1 LEQTACKG
9 GKLSKW
15 LWLDLVLFL
24 EVMTSQETHV
34 NKNKI
39 LLLGFFI
46 VVFLAGLGVIISN
59 ESIQFSEF
67 LGSLKEL
74 NPRIMSL
81 IALPFL
87 AALFVLG
94 AYLRKKNEERKWRQA
109 LLKTRA
115 KKQN

>member
-1 LEQTACKG
+1 LG
-9 GKLSKW
+9 LS
-15 LWLDLVLFL
+15 LIVLL
-24 EVMTSQETHV
+24 EVVTSQETLV
-34 NKNKI
+34 NRNKV
-39 LLLGFFI
+39 LLFSFFV
-46 VVFLAGLGVIISN
+46 VVFLTGLGVIISN
-59 ESIQFSEF
+59 ESIRFSEF

-74 NPRIMSL
+74 NPRVLSF

-94 AYLRKKNEERKWRQA
+94 AYLRKKNEERKWKQA

>member
-1 LEQTACKG
+1 MKR
-9 GKLSKW
+9 
-15 LWLDLVLFL
+15 
-24 EVMTSQETHV
+24 
-34 NKNKI
+34 NKI
-39 LLLGFFI
+39 LLLSFFA
-46 VVFLAGLGVIISN
+46 VVFLTGLAVIISN

-94 AYLRKKNEERKWRQA
+94 AYLRKKNEERKWKQA